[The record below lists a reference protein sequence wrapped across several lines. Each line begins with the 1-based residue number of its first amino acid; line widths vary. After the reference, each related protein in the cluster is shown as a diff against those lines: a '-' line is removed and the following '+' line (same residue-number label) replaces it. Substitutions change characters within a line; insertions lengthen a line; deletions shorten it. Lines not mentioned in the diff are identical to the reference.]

1 MLNNSCLEGIEM
13 NTRDLFTVICLL
25 GLTASLAQASDENVM
40 LGAANVSLDLS
51 LAGSYVLDNG
61 ESSELRHDYDRKNID
76 FQYLIYPA
84 TASYEGTSDKILIE
98 VHEMSISR
106 PLDEQIRGKRQ
117 ISGLEHCLEQS
128 DMMPRRAEYQTE
140 PYNIDGHEGILAT
153 VDVGEDEPF
162 YVAAYSPDEV
172 NGSGSIVCIVGSEF
186 SWDITESIF
195 KSVSTQ

>member
-1 MLNNSCLEGIEM
+1 M
-13 NTRDLFTVICLL
+13 NTRYLFTVICLL

-40 LGAANVSLDLS
+40 LGSAKVSLNLS

-61 ESSELRHDYDRKNID
+61 EILEMRHDHGREKID

-84 TASYEGTSDKILIE
+84 TASYEGISNKILIE

-106 PLDEQIRGKRQ
+106 PLNEQIQGKRQ

-153 VDVGEDEPF
+153 VDVGQDEPF
-162 YVAAYSPDEV
+162 YIAAYSPDEV
-172 NGSGSIVCIVGSEF
+172 DGSGSIVCIVGSAF
-186 SWDITESIF
+186 SWDTTERIF
-195 KSVSTQ
+195 KSVRTQLAG

>member
-1 MLNNSCLEGIEM
+1 M
-13 NTRDLFTVICLL
+13 NTRDLLIIICLL
-25 GLTASLAQASDENVM
+25 DLTASLSQASENVM
-40 LGAANVSLDLS
+40 LGPANVSLNLS

-61 ESSELRHDYDRKNID
+61 ESSELKHDYDRENID

-106 PLDEQIRGKRQ
+106 PLDEQIPGKRQ

-128 DMMPRRAEYQTE
+128 DMMPRRAEYQAE

-153 VDVGEDEPF
+153 VDAGDDEPF
-162 YVAAYSPDEV
+162 YIAAYSPDEED
-172 NGSGSIVCIVGSEF
+172 GSGSIVCIVGSDF
-186 SWDITESIF
+186 SWDITERIF
-195 KSVSTQ
+195 KSVSTQLAD